1 MLMKPYRQVVANILN
16 ELRPANIL
24 DAPSGNGWLASLL
37 KFDASI
43 DGLDLFAH
51 PPAGYRYFEN
61 ADLDMGLPDNL
72 RLYEAIVCCEG
83 IEHFGNPDVFLKT
96 VCIHLVSKGVVIIT
110 TPNIWF
116 PAAKLTFLVKGFFP
130 SFPSL
135 VGNIS
140 RGNHMHIMPWSYP
153 HLFLFL
159 KLNGFENI
167 ALHDV
172 NEKKPKRIYEYI
184 LGLPQRL
191 YCFQKRKNAST
202 QEERDFWTTAGSKQS
217 VYGRRL
223 VVSATKP

>member
-1 MLMKPYRQVVANILN
+1 MKPYRQVVANILN

-24 DAPSGNGWLASLL
+24 DAPSGNGWLSSLL
-37 KFDASI
+37 KFNASI
-43 DGLDLFAH
+43 DGLDLFA

-96 VCIHLVSKGVVIIT
+96 VCSHLVSKGVVIIT

-116 PAAKLTFLVKGFFP
+116 PAAKLTFLMKGFFP

-191 YCFQKRKNAST
+191 YCFQKCKNALT
-202 QEERDFWTTAGSKQS
+202 QEERGFWTTAGSKQS

>member
-1 MLMKPYRQVVANILN
+1 MP
-16 ELRPANIL
+16 
-24 DAPSGNGWLASLL
+24 
-37 KFDASI
+37 
-43 DGLDLFAH
+43 

-61 ADLDMGLPDNL
+61 TDLDIGLPDNL
-72 RLYEAIVCCEG
+72 GLYEAIVCCEG
-83 IEHFGNPDVFLKT
+83 IEHFGNPDIFLKT
-96 VCIHLVSKGVVIIT
+96 AYTHLISKGVVIIT
-110 TPNIWF
+110 TPNVWF
-116 PAAKLTFLVKGFFP
+116 PAAKLTFLLKGFFP
-130 SFPSL
+130 SFPCL
-135 VGNIS
+135 VGNII

-153 HLFLFL
+153 QLFLFL

-191 YCFQKRKNAST
+191 YCFQKRKNALT

-223 VVSATKP
+223 VVSAKKP